1 MTLNYNNLTRKQQ
14 SFVQSLASAGVS
26 TSPISRSD
34 LTKVSAGLGMLYPP
48 AWIAQDPAR
57 RAGRGEYLVPE
68 LVEFLASGSAPVA
81 ATPKAPKVSAPA
93 PSAPAPVHVA
103 PVVTTP
109 VVGTT
114 AVAAALLAATGG
126 ERADLVPTRLD
137 EYVPFGNFKDLEA
150 IVKASMPKT
159 NVWITGLSGNGKTMM
174 VEQVCAKLKREC
186 IRVQITNLTD
196 EDDLIGGF
204 RLVNG
209 ETVWQDGPVILALQR
224 GSVLL
229 LDEIDYGTSKMSCLQ
244 SVLEGN
250 GVYIK
255 QTNRKVVP
263 TKGFIVIATA
273 NTKGQGDDT
282 GKFVGT
288 NGMNEA
294 FLERFGVTL
303 EQSYAP
309 NAAERKIIEKKMV
322 ALGLAEDTAFA
333 ENLVKWADTTRK
345 TFEAGGSDSLIS
357 TRRLVN
363 VVELFAIF
371 GEKAKAIQLAIARFD
386 RETKEAFWNLWTKID
401 VDAVPAADPA
411 AGVASTDA
419 PAPGA
424 DNGNK
429 CPF

>member
-1 MTLNYNNLTRKQQ
+1 MGKSATNSFVLANLTRKQKA
-14 SFVQSLASAGVS
+14 FVAALVKAGI
-26 TSPISRSD
+26 TSSPVSRSA
-34 LTKVSAGLGMLYPP
+34 LLSVSEDLGMAYPP
-48 AWIAQDPAR
+48 AWIAQDKNR

-68 LVEFLASGSAPVA
+68 VSESTSGSTPAAKPTVA
-81 ATPKAPKVSAPA
+81 AAVN
-93 PSAPAPVHVA
+93 
-103 PVVTTP
+103 TP
-109 VVGTT
+109 VVGATE
-114 AVAAALLAATGG
+114 AVAHASTLLAATGG
-126 ERADLVPTRLD
+126 DRADLIPSVVN
-137 EYVPFGNFKDLEA
+137 EYVPFGNFKDLEC
-150 IVKASMPKT
+150 IIKAALPKT
-159 NVWITGLSGNGKTMM
+159 NVWVTGLTGNGKTMM

-229 LDEIDYGTSKMSCLQ
+229 LDEIDYGTSKLSCLQ

-255 QTNRKVVP
+255 QTNRRVHAA
-263 TKGFIVIATA
+263 KGFLVIATA
-273 NTKGQGDDT
+273 NTKGQGDT
-282 GKFVGT
+282 SGKYVGT

-309 NAAERKIIEKKMV
+309 AATERKILEKKM
-322 ALGLAEDTAFA
+322 AAIGLAADSAFA
-333 ENLVKWADTTRK
+333 ANLVQWADTTRK
-345 TFEAGGSDSLIS
+345 TYEAGGSDSLIS

-363 VVELFAIF
+363 VVELYGIF
-371 GEKAKAIQLAIARFD
+371 NDKAKAVTLAIARFD

-401 VDAVPAADPA
+401 ADAVPAADPKAAAAAA
-411 AGVASTDA
+411 AGTAKSNDPNA
-419 PAPGA
+419 
-424 DNGNK
+424 

>member
-1 MTLNYNNLTRKQQ
+1 MAKSATQSFVLANLTRKQKA
-14 SFVQSLASAGVS
+14 FVAALVKAGI
-26 TSPISRSD
+26 TSSPVSRSA
-34 LTKVSAGLGMLYPP
+34 LLSVSEDLGMAYPP
-48 AWIAQDPAR
+48 AWIAQDQTR

-68 LVEFLASGSAPVA
+68 VTEATSGSTPTAAAPKAIPTVA
-81 ATPKAPKVSAPA
+81 AAVN
-93 PSAPAPVHVA
+93 A
-103 PVVTTP
+103 PVVGATE
-109 VVGTT
+109 
-114 AVAAALLAATGG
+114 AVAHASTLLAATGG
-126 ERADLVPTRLD
+126 DRADLIPSVVN
-137 EYVPFGNFKDLEA
+137 EYVPFGNFKDLEC
-150 IVKASMPKT
+150 IIKAALPKT
-159 NVWITGLSGNGKTMM
+159 NVWVTGLTGNGKTMM

-209 ETVWQDGPVILALQR
+209 ETVWQDGPVILALTR

-229 LDEIDYGTSKMSCLQ
+229 LDEIDYGTSKLSCLQ

-255 QTNRKVVP
+255 QTNRRVHAA
-263 TKGFIVIATA
+263 KGFLVIATA
-273 NTKGQGDDT
+273 NTKGQGDT
-282 GKFVGT
+282 SGKYVGT

-309 NAAERKIIEKKMV
+309 AATERKILEKKM
-322 ALGLAEDTAFA
+322 AAIGLASDSQFA
-333 ENLVKWADTTRK
+333 ANLVQWADTTRK
-345 TFEAGGSDSLIS
+345 TYEAGGSDSLIS

-363 VVELFAIF
+363 VVELYGIF
-371 GEKAKAIQLAIARFD
+371 NDKAKAVTLAIARFD

-401 VDAVPAADPA
+401 ADAVPAADPKAAAAA
-411 AGVASTDA
+411 AGAAAKANDPNA
-419 PAPGA
+419 
-424 DNGNK
+424 

>member
-1 MTLNYNNLTRKQQ
+1 MATATANGFSLASLTRKQRA
-14 SFVQSLASAGVS
+14 FVEALAGAGLVS
-26 TSPISRSD
+26 TILSRSEVQAVAD
-34 LTKVSAGLGMLYPP
+34 SLGMAYPP
-48 AWIAQDPAR
+48 AWIAQDKNR
-57 RAGRGEYLVPE
+57 RVGRGEYHIPE
-68 LVEFLASGSAPVA
+68 LAELLGHGNA
-81 ATPKAPKVSAPA
+81 APA
-93 PSAPAPVHVA
+93 PKAVAPKAAPAPVA
-103 PVVTTP
+103 QPVI
-109 VVGTT
+109 GTT
-114 AVAAALLAATGG
+114 EAVAHAATLLAATGG
-126 ERADLVPTRLD
+126 ERSDLVPCRVD
-137 EYVPFGNFKDLEA
+137 EYVPFGNFKDLEC
-150 IVKASMPKT
+150 IVKAAMPKT

-204 RLVNG
+204 RLVDGN
-209 ETVWQDGPVILALQR
+209 TVWQDGPVVLALQR
-224 GSVLL
+224 GAVLL
-229 LDEIDYGTSKMSCLQ
+229 LDEIDYGTSKLSCLQ

-255 QTNRKVVP
+255 QTNRKV
-263 TKGFIVIATA
+263 TAAKGFLVIATA

-309 NAAERKIIEKKMV
+309 GAAERKIIEKKM
-322 ALGLAEDTAFA
+322 ASLGIAEDKVFA
-333 ENLVKWADTTRK
+333 ENLVKWADLTRK

-371 GEKAKAIQLAIARFD
+371 SDKAKAVKMAIARFD
-386 RETKEAFWNLWTKID
+386 RETKESFWNIWTKID
-401 VDAVPAADPA
+401 ADAVPAADPTA
-411 AGVASTDA
+411 AAAAAAAASMSSDPNDPNA
-419 PAPGA
+419 
-424 DNGNK
+424 

>member
-1 MTLNYNNLTRKQQ
+1 MANATATGFSLASLTRKQRA
-14 SFVQSLASAGVS
+14 FVEALASAGLVS
-26 TSPISRSD
+26 TILSRTEVQS
-34 LTKVSAGLGMLYPP
+34 VAESLGMAYPP
-48 AWIAQDPAR
+48 AWIAQDKNR
-57 RAGRGEYLVPE
+57 RAGRGEYHIPE
-68 LVEFLASGSAPVA
+68 LGELLCGSTA
-81 ATPKAPKVSAPA
+81 KAAPA
-93 PSAPAPVHVA
+93 PKAVVSVAQPVI
-103 PVVTTP
+103 
-109 VVGTT
+109 GTT
-114 AVAAALLAATGG
+114 EAVAHAATLLAATGG
-126 ERADLVPTRLD
+126 DRADLVPTAVT
-137 EYVPFGNFKDLEA
+137 EYVPFGNYKDLEC
-150 IVKASMPKT
+150 IIKAAMPKT

-204 RLVNG
+204 RLVDGN
-209 ETVWQDGPVILALQR
+209 TVWQDGPVVLALQR
-224 GSVLL
+224 GAVLL
-229 LDEIDYGTSKMSCLQ
+229 LDEIDYGTSKLSCLQ

-255 QTNRKVVP
+255 QTNRKV
-263 TKGFIVIATA
+263 TAAKGFLVIATA

-282 GKFVGT
+282 GKFIGT

-309 NAAERKIIEKKMV
+309 AAAERKIIEKKMA
-322 ALGLAEDTAFA
+322 ALGIAADKPFA
-333 ENLVKWADTTRK
+333 ENLVKWADITRK

-371 GEKAKAIQLAIARFD
+371 GEKPKAIQMAIARFD
-386 RETKEAFWNLWTKID
+386 RETKESFWNIWTKID
-401 VDAVPAADPA
+401 AEAIPAGDPTA
-411 AGVASTDA
+411 AATAAAATATDPNA
-419 PAPGA
+419 
-424 DNGNK
+424 

>member
-1 MTLNYNNLTRKQQ
+1 MGKSASQSFVLANLTRKQKA
-14 SFVQSLASAGVS
+14 FVAALVKAGI
-26 TSPISRSD
+26 TSSPVSRSA
-34 LTKVSAGLGMLYPP
+34 LLSVSEDLGMAYPP
-48 AWIAQDPAR
+48 AWIAQDKNR

-68 LVEFLASGSAPVA
+68 VAESGSGSTPALAAKPTVA
-81 ATPKAPKVSAPA
+81 AAVN
-93 PSAPAPVHVA
+93 
-103 PVVTTP
+103 TP
-109 VVGTT
+109 VVGASE
-114 AVAAALLAATGG
+114 AVAHASTLLAATGG
-126 ERADLVPTRLD
+126 DRADLIPSVVN
-137 EYVPFGNFKDLEA
+137 EYVPFGNFKDLEC
-150 IVKASMPKT
+150 IIKAALPKT
-159 NVWITGLSGNGKTMM
+159 NVWVTGLTGNGKTMM

-209 ETVWQDGPVILALQR
+209 ETVWQDGPVILALTR

-229 LDEIDYGTSKMSCLQ
+229 LDEIDYGTSKLSCLQ

-255 QTNRKVVP
+255 QTNRRVHAA
-263 TKGFIVIATA
+263 KGFLVIATA
-273 NTKGQGDDT
+273 NTKGQGDT
-282 GKFVGT
+282 SGKYVGT

-309 NAAERKIIEKKMV
+309 AATERKILEKKM
-322 ALGLAEDTAFA
+322 AAIGLAADAAFA
-333 ENLVKWADTTRK
+333 ANLVQWADTTRK
-345 TFEAGGSDSLIS
+345 TYEAGGSDSLIS

-363 VVELFAIF
+363 VVELYGIF
-371 GEKAKAIQLAIARFD
+371 KDKAKAVTLAIARFD

-401 VDAVPAADPA
+401 ADAVPAADPKA
-411 AGVASTDA
+411 AAAAAS
-419 PAPGA
+419 GA
-424 DNGNK
+424 SSKSNDPNA

>member
-1 MTLNYNNLTRKQQ
+1 MAKSATKSFVLANLTRKQKA
-14 SFVQSLASAGVS
+14 FVAALVKAGI
-26 TSPISRSD
+26 TSSPVSRSA
-34 LTKVSAGLGMLYPP
+34 LLSVSEYIGMAYPP
-48 AWIAQDPAR
+48 AWIAQDKNR

-68 LVEFLASGSAPVA
+68 VAEAGSGSTPALAAKPLAAKPTVA
-81 ATPKAPKVSAPA
+81 AAVN
-93 PSAPAPVHVA
+93 
-103 PVVTTP
+103 TP
-109 VVGTT
+109 VVGATE
-114 AVAAALLAATGG
+114 AVAHASTLLAATGG
-126 ERADLVPTRLD
+126 DRADLIPSVVN
-137 EYVPFGNFKDLEA
+137 EYVPFGNFKDLEC
-150 IVKASMPKT
+150 IIKAALPKT
-159 NVWITGLSGNGKTMM
+159 NVWVTGLTGNGKTMM

-209 ETVWQDGPVILALQR
+209 ETVWQDGPVTLALQR

-229 LDEIDYGTSKMSCLQ
+229 LDEIDYGTSKLSCLQ

-255 QTNRKVVP
+255 QTNRRVHAA
-263 TKGFIVIATA
+263 KGFLVIATA
-273 NTKGQGDDT
+273 NTKGQGDT
-282 GKFVGT
+282 SGKYVGT

-309 NAAERKIIEKKMV
+309 AATERKILEKKM
-322 ALGLAEDTAFA
+322 AAIGLAADAAFA
-333 ENLVKWADTTRK
+333 ANLVQWADTTRK
-345 TFEAGGSDSLIS
+345 TYEAGGSDSLIS

-363 VVELFAIF
+363 VVELYGIF
-371 GEKAKAIQLAIARFD
+371 KDKAKAVTLAIARFD

-401 VDAVPAADPA
+401 ADAVPAADPKAAAAAA
-411 AGVASTDA
+411 AGTAKSNDPNA
-419 PAPGA
+419 
-424 DNGNK
+424 

>member
-1 MTLNYNNLTRKQQ
+1 MTLKFNNLTSKQK
-14 SFVQSLASAGVS
+14 SFVQSLVSAGFTS
-26 TSPISRSD
+26 SPISRSD
-34 LTKVSAGLGMLYPP
+34 LVKVSSSLGMLYPP

-57 RAGRGEYLVPE
+57 RAGRGEYHVPE
-68 LVEFLASGSAPVA
+68 VTECTTGA
-81 ATPKAPKVSAPA
+81 
-93 PSAPAPVHVA
+93 APAPVVVAAAPAKAPKPVAAPA
-103 PVVTTP
+103 PVVSTP
-109 VVGTT
+109 VVGST

-137 EYVPFGNFKDLEA
+137 EYVPFGNFKDLES

-209 ETVWQDGPVILALQR
+209 ETVWQDGPVVLALQR

-255 QTNRKVVP
+255 QTNRKVNAA
-263 TKGFIVIATA
+263 KGFLVIATA

-282 GKFVGT
+282 GKFIGT

-309 NAAERKIIEKKMV
+309 NAAERKIIEKKMGV
-322 ALGLAEDTAFA
+322 LGIPVDAVFA
-333 ENLVKWADTTRK
+333 DNLVKWADTTRK

-371 GEKAKAIQLAIARFD
+371 EDKAKAIQLAIARFD

-401 VDAVPAADPA
+401 ADAVPAADPTT
-411 AGVASTDA
+411 GVNQSQSEAK
-419 PAPGA
+419 A
-424 DNGNK
+424 DPNA

>member
-1 MTLNYNNLTRKQQ
+1 MTLKFNNLTNKQQ
-14 SFVQSLASAGVS
+14 SFVRSLVSAGI
-26 TSPISRSD
+26 THSPISRSE
-34 LTKVSAGLGMLYPP
+34 LVKVSSSLGMLYPP
-48 AWIAQDPAR
+48 AWIAQDPSR
-57 RAGRGEYLVPE
+57 RAGRGEYHVPE
-68 LVEFLASGSAPVA
+68 VTECGASPAAPVA
-81 ATPKAPKVSAPA
+81 APKAAKAVAAP
-93 PSAPAPVHVA
+93 A

-109 VVGTT
+109 VVGST

-126 ERADLVPTRLD
+126 ERADLVPNRLD
-137 EYVPFGNFKDLEA
+137 EYVPFGNFKDLES

-209 ETVWQDGPVILALQR
+209 ETVWQDGPVVLALQR
-224 GSVLL
+224 GAVLL

-255 QTNRKVVP
+255 QTNRKVNAQ
-263 TKGFIVIATA
+263 KGFLVIATA

-282 GKFVGT
+282 GKFIGT

-309 NAAERKIIEKKMV
+309 NAAERKIIEKKMAV
-322 ALGLAEDTAFA
+322 LGIPEDSAFA
-333 ENLVKWADTTRK
+333 DNLVKWADTTRK

-371 GEKAKAIQLAIARFD
+371 EDKAKAIQLAIARFD

-401 VDAVPAADPA
+401 ADAVPAADPT
-411 AGVASTDA
+411 AGVADA
-419 PAPGA
+419 QAQAKTAAGDPNA
-424 DNGNK
+424 